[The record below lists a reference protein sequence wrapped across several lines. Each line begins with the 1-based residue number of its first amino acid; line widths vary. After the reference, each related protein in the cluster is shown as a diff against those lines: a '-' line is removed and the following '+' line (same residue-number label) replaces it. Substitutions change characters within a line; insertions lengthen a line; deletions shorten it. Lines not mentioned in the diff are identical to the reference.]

1 MASAESLVQKAA
13 DLLWEAE
20 QSGTLCA
27 PVREWLGDQ
36 NIEDA
41 YLVQTI
47 NHQRRLENGYQSMGV
62 KIGLTSKAVQTQLGV
77 DQPDFGV
84 IYSQTQIENG
94 STRSIQGLHQPK
106 IEAEMAFRLK
116 ADLTMPQVKESDVIQ
131 AIDCV
136 CASLELVGSR
146 VQNWDIRIADTVAD
160 NASASH
166 FVLSDEQ
173 RAVRQVDMV
182 NAGMKM
188 WRNGELVSQGKAA
201 ACLGSPLKA
210 LVWLAQT
217 FADLGQPLKAGDWV
231 LSGALGPM
239 VPVAPG
245 DRFTAEIEGLGSVG
259 LNFSHE

>member
-1 MASAESLVQKAA
+1 
-13 DLLWEAE
+13 
-20 QSGTLCA
+20 
-27 PVREWLGDQ
+27 
-36 NIEDA
+36 
-41 YLVQTI
+41 
-47 NHQRRLENGYQSMGV
+47 
-62 KIGLTSKAVQTQLGV
+62 
-77 DQPDFGV
+77 
-84 IYSQTQIENG
+84 
-94 STRSIQGLHQPK
+94 
-106 IEAEMAFRLK
+106 LK
-116 ADLTMPQVKESDVIQ
+116 ADLNNPNLAEAEVLQ

-166 FVLSDEQ
+166 FVLSNN
-173 RAVRQVDMV
+173 AVPVEQVDMI
-182 NAGMKM
+182 NAGMKL

-201 ACLGSPLKA
+201 ACLGSPIQA
-210 LVWLAQT
+210 LLWLAQT
-217 FADLGQPLKAGDWV
+217 FAQLGQPLKAGDWV

>member
-1 MASAESLVQKAA
+1 
-13 DLLWEAE
+13 LWEAE

-36 NIEDA
+36 NIKDA
-41 YLVQTI
+41 YEVQTI
-47 NHQRRLENGYQSMGV
+47 NHQRRLQKGFQSVGV
-62 KIGLTSKAVQTQLGV
+62 KIGLTSKAVQAQLGV

-84 IYSQTQIENG
+84 IYAQTQIENG
-94 STRSIQGLHQPK
+94 ATRSVQGLHQPK

-116 ADLTMPQVKESDVIQ
+116 ADLNKSNLTESDVLE

-136 CASLELVGSR
+136 SASLELVGSR

-166 FVLSDEQ
+166 FVLSNESSS
-173 RAVRQVDMV
+173 VEQVDMV
-182 NAGMKM
+182 NAGMKL

-210 LVWLAQT
+210 LLWLAQT
-217 FADLGQPLKAGDWV
+217 FFELGQPLKAGDWV

-239 VPVAPG
+239 VTVAPG

>member
-1 MASAESLVQKAA
+1 MANAESLVQKAA

-20 QSGTLCA
+20 QSGTLCP

-36 NIEDA
+36 NIKDA
-41 YLVQTI
+41 YQVQTI
-47 NHQRRLENGYQSMGV
+47 NHQRRLEKGYQAAGV
-62 KIGLTSKAVQTQLGV
+62 KIGLTSKAVQAQLGV

-84 IYSQTQIENG
+84 IYHQTQVENG
-94 STRSIQGLHQPK
+94 AICSMQGLHQPK

-116 ADLTMPQVKESDVIQ
+116 ADLNNPNLTEAEVLQ

-166 FVLSDEQ
+166 FVLSNN
-173 RAVRQVDMV
+173 AVPVEQVDMV
-182 NAGMKM
+182 NAGMKL

-201 ACLGSPLKA
+201 ACLGSPIQA
-210 LVWLAQT
+210 LLWLAQT
-217 FADLGQPLKAGDWV
+217 FAQLGQPLKAGDWV